1 MCFVLF
7 CFEFVTVI
15 WIVSITGAM
24 NTKNSILNA
33 LLQQAIYKSQQTRPM
48 STSPAPVNLSMSS
61 SFPSNDDASSNASSC
76 DEDEAADLSSR
87 RSLTPPTSHL
97 HAAMAAAFSFQR
109 DLITQQ
115 QLQHQQQQQ
124 QQQLQVQ
131 VQPPQQQ
138 QQQQLEEDVPQSH
151 LVAKALAS
159 ATMRRPRSEKKPIPD
174 DLKDM
179 KYYERR
185 RRNNLAAK
193 RSRDMRKNREDQ
205 VTVRANYLEKENSIL
220 RAQVATLRDEAF
232 ALKQMLLH
240 KQATAILRSQTA
252 AS

>member
-1 MCFVLF
+1 M
-7 CFEFVTVI
+7 
-15 WIVSITGAM
+15 G
-24 NTKNSILNA
+24 
-33 LLQQAIYKSQQTRPM
+33 
-48 STSPAPVNLSMSS
+48 
-61 SFPSNDDASSNASSC
+61 
-76 DEDEAADLSSR
+76 
-87 RSLTPPTSHL
+87 
-97 HAAMAAAFSFQR
+97 
-109 DLITQQ
+109 
-115 QLQHQQQQQ
+115 QHQH
-124 QQQLQVQ
+124 
-131 VQPPQQQ
+131 PQI
-138 QQQQLEEDVPQSH
+138 EEEEVPQSH

-240 KQATAILRSQTA
+240 K
-252 AS
+252 